1 VAAASTPVV
10 VAVATLIDCVADAV
24 VALPSRTRGDA
35 AAFDVPASGDGLSA
49 KDEADA
55 ADDIKMLVFG
65 SKLGGYAGGQ
75 FGASSP
81 PGAPPA
87 QRLGSDAAGP
97 APARHRRRVHPSS
110 AGLLTD
116 GAAVKA
122 IVLPAGR
129 PREDQT
135 RARSRWAPP
144 RHGHHRLEEALAPA
158 ELLVAEIDGN
168 ADGDL
173 FGASKASSEKKRNS
187 WSTSYPPVELWNPK
201 WNKKNLGRPNI
212 VFQFLGIG

>member
-1 VAAASTPVV
+1 VGFPWLFKGTPR
-10 VAVATLIDCVADAV
+10 AVLD
-24 VALPSRTRGDA
+24 S
-35 AAFDVPASGDGLSA
+35 
-49 KDEADA
+49 
-55 ADDIKMLVFG
+55 
-65 SKLGGYAGGQ
+65 
-75 FGASSP
+75 
-81 PGAPPA
+81 
-87 QRLGSDAAGP
+87 
-97 APARHRRRVHPSS
+97 RRVHSSS

-122 IVLPAGR
+122 IVLPLPAGR

-144 RHGHHRLEEALAPA
+144 RHDHHRLEEALAPA

-187 WSTSYPPVELWNPK
+187 GSTSYPPMEVWNPK
-201 WNKKNLGRPNI
+201 WNKKKFGSAQHCFFNFWVLGSWVNLTKPASLVGT
-212 VFQFLGIG
+212 VGIYAWTWA